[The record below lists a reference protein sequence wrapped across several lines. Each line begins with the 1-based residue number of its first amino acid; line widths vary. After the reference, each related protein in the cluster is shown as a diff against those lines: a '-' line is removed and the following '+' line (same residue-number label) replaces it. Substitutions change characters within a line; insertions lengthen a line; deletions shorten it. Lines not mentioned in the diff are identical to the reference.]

1 MADKEE
7 PKWPP
12 FNPFVRRSTPLIGKV
27 RMGIF
32 SFLVPLRLIGAIMT
46 LITGLIWCHI
56 CSIGCDTSKPYHP
69 LRRRLLLGGLRIAS
83 RVLLFFYG
91 ELICASHNMVQ
102 VNTTDI
108 CHYFVYIILSGFV
121 WINQSYEI
129 ESPQERRKQT
139 DASVFVVNHI
149 GFAELMYLLY
159 SDGCCFVSKAE
170 NKKLP
175 FIGSISMI
183 LQSIFVDRVGGKKST
198 TSSTKEI
205 STHSTAS
212 SNVSNI
218 GVSSTVEQIH
228 ERAHSKPGTWP
239 PLCLCPEGTTT
250 TGHCLIRFQN
260 GAFRAGLPIQPIIV
274 SSPFSPIWG
283 YDPSFSCANIVTH
296 IIGLMTQPHNSLHV
310 KHLAVYVPSEAEKS
324 DPNLYA
330 NNVRAKMAKE
340 MGVECYELTWTDKLR
355 FERSDKA
362 KELGKKKLA
371 VRHGGVVPP
380 MPKFTQDSFGIPLLE
395 SNKDK

>member
-1 MADKEE
+1 MATNKEE
-7 PKWPP
+7 PNWPP

-32 SFLVPLRLIGAIMT
+32 SFLVPFRLIGAIAT
-46 LITGLIWCHI
+46 LMIGLIWCHI
-56 CSIGCDTSKPYHP
+56 CSIGCDTNKPYSP

-91 ELICASHNMVQ
+91 FL
-102 VNTTDI
+102 
-108 CHYFVYIILSGFV
+108 
-121 WINQSYEI
+121 WIKQSYEI

-139 DASVFVVNHI
+139 HASVFVVNHI

-183 LQSIFVDRVGGKKST
+183 LQSIFVDRVGGKKSA

-218 GVSSTVEQIH
+218 GVSSSSTVEQIL

-250 TGHCLIRFQN
+250 IGHCLIRFQS
-260 GAFRAGLPIQPIIV
+260 GAFRAGLPIQPVIV

-340 MGVECYELTWTDKLR
+340 MSVECYELTWTDKLR

-380 MPKFTQDSFGIPLLE
+380 MPEFTQDSFGIPLLE